1 MDKSYNQYGYREPEK
16 EKIEAK
22 VRKRKSLYFI
32 LLSAFLVLLAF
43 VVLFHS
49 SLFELEGV
57 ELEGLER
64 IETEEIVRTL
74 RLRRG
79 MNIWEVNTRLIK
91 AHLEDM
97 PLVFSA
103 EVRYLLPRAIGVTI
117 VEKQSVALSPY
128 QDKYLEL
135 SQDGTVLG
143 IVEGMKEEKPLLTGM
158 DFNQPYIGKRLGVE
172 QNQGLREILEIL
184 PLMSEEEIS
193 IFSDFNVS
201 NPLNLVVYT
210 LDGMVIWMGTGDY
223 REKIRKV
230 PEVLMEIQQS
240 NQEPS
245 YIDLRVPYFPPK

>member
-1 MDKSYNQYGYREPEK
+1 MDKPYNQYGYREPEK
-16 EKIEAK
+16 EKVQGK
-22 VRKRKSLYFI
+22 VRKRKGLYFV
-32 LLSAFLVLLAF
+32 LLLVFLIILAF
-43 VVLFHS
+43 VVLFYS

-57 ELEGLER
+57 ELEGLDR
-64 IETEEIVRTL
+64 IETEEIIRTL

-103 EVRYLLPRAIGVTI
+103 EVRYRFPRSIVVSI
-117 VEKQSVALSPY
+117 VEKELVALAPY

-135 SQDGTVLG
+135 SQDGTLLG

-158 DFNQPYIGKRLGVE
+158 DFSQPYIGKVLPVE
-172 QNQGLREILEIL
+172 QNQSFKEILEVL

-193 IFSDFNVS
+193 ILSDFNVS

-210 LDGMVIWMGTGDY
+210 LDGTVIWMGTGDY
-223 REKIRKV
+223 PEKIRMI
-230 PEVLMEIQQS
+230 PEVLMEIQHRE
-240 NQEPS
+240 QEPS
-245 YIDLRVPYFPPK
+245 YIDLRVPHFLSK